1 MTLWILEKS
10 GVVEQV
16 LDEVDESE
24 DDEENVEEARVDRP
38 PCLPWLMITTG

>member
-16 LDEVDESE
+16 LDEVD
-24 DDEENVEEARVDRP
+24 DTEEVEETVEEARVDRP
-38 PCLPWLMITTG
+38 PCLP